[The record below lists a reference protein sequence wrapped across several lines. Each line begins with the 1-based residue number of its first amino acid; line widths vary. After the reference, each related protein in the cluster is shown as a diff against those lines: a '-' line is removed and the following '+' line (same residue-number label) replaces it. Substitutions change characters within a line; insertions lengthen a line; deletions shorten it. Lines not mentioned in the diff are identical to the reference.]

1 MPSRVI
7 NRAYDRLSQPAEPAR
22 RPPRV
27 FEFSFSAVGL
37 LMGLYFLAISLTPS
51 LLPRTGFVQGLG
63 SGLAFMIGYGLGAAL
78 FGVLQFLRVPRAH
91 GRLRVV
97 LLVIALA
104 LISLQAILAIWNY
117 VGWQNQTRVAFG
129 VEPLS
134 PQVWVVIVAVAAT
147 TAVALLV
154 VARSLRKLFRA
165 GASLTDR
172 WLPRRLAQA
181 IAAVVLVALLWWV
194 ASGAFVSGFFS
205 LSNWVFSSQ
214 DLGDKPGSFQP
225 SSALRSGSPDSL
237 VKWDELGAQGRE
249 FVSHGPTVDELND
262 YWGGGAHE
270 PIRAYVGL
278 RSADSIQGQADLL
291 LDELKRTGAFER
303 EVLVL
308 TSTTGTGFINSRGV
322 VPLEYLW
329 KGDTAIAGVQYSYLP
344 SWISLLAD
352 QQRVADTSKTVFS
365 TVHEHWMTLPE
376 HERPRLY
383 LYGLS
388 LGSYGVE
395 AVLTSPDMLNEP
407 IDGALM
413 VGPTFVNPM
422 HSELIAGRDAGT
434 PPWQPVV
441 NDGRTVRFT
450 GQRNGLGLGDA
461 RWGPTRVVYLQHGS
475 DPVTWFHPS
484 LAFQPPEWLEPGQR
498 PPDIDQSMSWY
509 PLVTM
514 WQVLLD
520 MPGAGSVP
528 EGFGHMYTFRENLDS
543 WVGITQPEGW
553 SDADSAQ
560 LAAWIQSVSDDREA
574 QLNPVTG

>member
-1 MPSRVI
+1 MPTRLI
-7 NRAYDRLSQPAEPAR
+7 DRAYDRLSEPATTPR

-27 FEFSFSAVGL
+27 FEFTFSAVGL
-37 LMGLYFLAISLTPS
+37 LLGLYFLAISLTPS
-51 LLPRTGFVQGLG
+51 LLPRAGFVQGLG
-63 SGLAFMIGYGLGAAL
+63 SGLAFMIGYGLGSSIFAI
-78 FGVLQFLRVPRAH
+78 LQFLGVRRAH
-91 GRLRVV
+91 GRVRVTLIIV
-97 LLVIALA
+97 ALA
-104 LISLQAILAIWNY
+104 LISLQATLAIWNY
-117 VGWQNQTRVAFG
+117 VGWQNQTRLAFRM
-129 VEPLS
+129 EPLS
-134 PQVWVVIVAVAAT
+134 PEVWLVIVSVAAL
-147 TAVALLV
+147 TAAGLLV
-154 VARSLRKLFRA
+154 VARSLRKLFRT
-165 GASLTDR
+165 GADLINR
-172 WLPRRLAQA
+172 WLPRRLAQT

-194 ASGAFVSGFFS
+194 ASGAFVNGFFS
-205 LSNWVFSSQ
+205 LSNWVFSGQ
-214 DLGDKPGSFQP
+214 DLGDKPGSEQP
-225 SSALRSGSPDSL
+225 SSALRSGSPDSF
-237 VKWDELGAQGRE
+237 VEWDELGRQGRE
-249 FVSHGPTVDELND
+249 FVSHGPTVQELND
-262 YWGGGAHE
+262 YSGGGALE

-278 RSADSIQGQADLL
+278 RSADTIQGQADLL

-329 KGDTAIAGVQYSYLP
+329 NGNTAIAGVQYSYLP

-352 QQRVADTSKTVFS
+352 QQRVSDTSKTVFS

-376 HERPRLY
+376 SDRPRLY

-407 IDGALM
+407 IDGAVM
-413 VGPTFVNPM
+413 SGPTFLNPM
-422 HSELIAGRDAGT
+422 HIELIASRDAGT

-450 GQRNGLGLGDA
+450 GQRNGLSLGDA

-484 LAFQPPEWLEPGQR
+484 LAFQPPAWLDSGQR
-498 PPDIDQSMSWY
+498 PPDVDQTMSWY

-528 EGFGHMYTFRENLDS
+528 EGFGHMYTFRENLDA
-543 WVGITQPEGW
+543 WVGVTDPPGW
-553 SDADSAQ
+553 TEARSGE
-560 LAAWIQSVSDDREA
+560 LAEHIQRVADDRDA

>member
-1 MPSRVI
+1 MPTRLI
-7 NRAYDRLSQPAEPAR
+7 DRAYDRLSEPSAPPR

-27 FEFSFSAVGL
+27 FEFTFSAVGL
-37 LMGLYFLAISLTPS
+37 LVGLYFLAISLTPS
-51 LLPRTGFVQGLG
+51 LLPRTGFVQGIG
-63 SGLAFMIGYGLGAAL
+63 SGLAFALGYGLGAGL
-78 FGVLQFLRVPRAH
+78 FAVLMFLRVPRAE
-91 GRLRVV
+91 GRVRVV
-97 LLVIALA
+97 LLTLALA
-104 LISLQAILAIWNY
+104 LISLQATLAIWNY
-117 VGWQNQTRVAFG
+117 VGWQNHTRLAFG
-129 VEPLS
+129 MEPLM
-134 PQVWVVIVAVAAT
+134 PQVWVVIVAVAAV
-147 TAVALLV
+147 VATVLLI

-165 GASLTDR
+165 GADVIDR
-172 WLPRRLAQA
+172 WLPRRLAQT

-194 ASGAFVSGFFS
+194 ASGAFVNAFFS
-205 LSNWVFSSQ
+205 LSNWVFSGQ
-214 DLGDKPGSFQP
+214 DLGNKPGSEQP
-225 SSALRSGSPDSL
+225 ISELRSGSPQSL
-237 VKWDELGAQGRE
+237 VEWHELGRQGRE
-249 FVSHGPTVDELND
+249 FVSHGPTVEDLNE
-262 YWGGGAHE
+262 YWGEGALE

-291 LDELKRTGAFER
+291 LEELKRTGAFER

-329 KGDTAIAGVQYSYLP
+329 NGDTAIAGVQYSYLP

-352 QQRVADTSKTVFS
+352 QQRVAETSKTVFS
-365 TVHEHWMTLPE
+365 TVHEHWLSLPE
-376 HERPRLY
+376 EERPRLY

-395 AVLTSPDMLNEP
+395 SVLTSPDMLNEP

-413 VGPTFVNPM
+413 VGPTLVNPM
-422 HSELIAGRDAGT
+422 HSELVATRDEGT
-434 PPWQPVV
+434 TPWQPVI

-450 GQRNGLGLGDA
+450 GQVNGLGYGDA
-461 RWGPTRVVYLQHGS
+461 TWGPTRVVYLQHGS